1 VKRLAAGRLQDSFG
15 LSVKRATN
23 LVSLR
28 RASFYYKPK
37 TPRDDSKIVGRMKE
51 LVEKNR
57 SIGLPMMHV
66 ILRREGLVKNHK
78 RTERIY
84 RAEGLAKTLRK
95 SKKRAATT
103 RLELPQATR
112 PNERWSMDF
121 MQGVLW
127 GGRRFRTL
135 CVVDQFTKECPVIE
149 VDTSITGLRVSRVLE
164 WLSMTRKLPE
174 SITVDNGPE
183 FAGLVLDRWA
193 YTQNVKLDFIK
204 PGKPTQNAY
213 IESFNGRVRQEC
225 LNQHHFLDLEEARK
239 TIEEWRQQYNEFRP
253 HRSLDGMTPECFARQ
268 WQDKTTTKAPEIS
281 L

>member
-1 VKRLAAGRLQDSFG
+1 MKRQAAVRLRESFG
-15 LSVKRATN
+15 LSVQRATN
-23 LVSLR
+23 LVALR

-37 TPRDDSKIVGRMKE
+37 TARDDSGVIARMKE

-66 ILRREGLVKNHK
+66 ILKREGLVKNHK

-84 RAEGLAKTLRK
+84 REQNLAKKLRK
-95 SKKRAATT
+95 NKKRPAAT
-103 RLELPQATR
+103 RLELPRATR

-164 WLSMTRKLPE
+164 WLGMTRKLPE

-193 YTQNVKLDFIK
+193 YTNNVKLDFIK

-239 TIEEWRQQYNEFRP
+239 TIEDWRLQYNEFRP
-253 HRSLDGMTPECFARQ
+253 HSSLDGMTPECFARQ